1 MIDLLNRYLARMTPV
16 IVQHAGT
23 IDEFIGDAIF
33 VLFGAPFSGPD
44 DAERAVRCAWAMQQA
59 LAAFDEENQ
68 AQGLPRLAMGI
79 GLHLGPVVAGNIGS
93 PERLKY
99 GVVGPAVNMVSR
111 IQTLTAGGDVLLS
124 DDLLSRVSSFVT
136 VTPGRVERVKGAR
149 EPVTVH
155 CLLAVKDPA

>member
-1 MIDLLNRYLARMTPV
+1 
-16 IVQHAGT
+16 
-23 IDEFIGDAIF
+23 
-33 VLFGAPFSGPD
+33 
-44 DAERAVRCAWAMQQA
+44 MQQA

-68 AQGLPRLAMGI
+68 AQGLPRLTMGI

-111 IQTLTAGGDVLLS
+111 IQTLTAGGEVLLS
-124 DDLLSRVSSFVT
+124 DDLLSRVSSIVT

>member
-1 MIDLLNRYLARMTPV
+1 
-16 IVQHAGT
+16 
-23 IDEFIGDAIF
+23 
-33 VLFGAPFSGPD
+33 
-44 DAERAVRCAWAMQQA
+44 MQQA

-111 IQTLTAGGDVLLS
+111 IQTLTAGGEVLLS
-124 DDLLSRVSSFVT
+124 DDLLSRVSSFLT
-136 VTPGRVERVKGAR
+136 VTPGRGAAR
-149 EPVTVH
+149 EGRPGPGTGSFP
-155 CLLAVKDPA
+155 PA

>member
-1 MIDLLNRYLARMTPV
+1 
-16 IVQHAGT
+16 
-23 IDEFIGDAIF
+23 
-33 VLFGAPFSGPD
+33 
-44 DAERAVRCAWAMQQA
+44 MQQA

-111 IQTLTAGGDVLLS
+111 IQTLTAGGEVLLS

-136 VTPGRVERVKGAR
+136 VTPGRAERAEGAR
-149 EPVTVH
+149 VPGEGYCP
-155 CLLAVKDPA
+155 LR

>member
-1 MIDLLNRYLARMTPV
+1 V
-16 IVQHAGT
+16 IVQHGGT

-59 LAAFDEENQ
+59 LVAFDEENQ
-68 AQGLPRLAMGI
+68 AQGLPRLTMGI

>member
-1 MIDLLNRYLARMTPV
+1 MALKNWNIDTVHSTVGFTVRHLMVSKVRGLFTKWE
-16 IVQHAGT
+16 GT
-23 IDEFIGDAIF
+23 F
-33 VLFGAPFSGPD
+33 
-44 DAERAVRCAWAMQQA
+44 
-59 LAAFDEENQ
+59 AFDEENQ
-68 AQGLPRLAMGI
+68 AQGLPRLTMGI